1 MSQENINSNLLLE
14 EDQNQNPPSLPH
26 SQFGGSGRRRRKKSR
41 SASGKQTVTIG
52 LPMFGSNSNGT
63 APMAANGAAG
73 RPSQQ
78 DAIRRSDAQNVPS
91 PGGANRNRTNS
102 VSSNTSGSS
111 GGISFPSSSP
121 PNHPRGFGGVGG
133 QHESS
138 IADRAAAG
146 LDPVGG
152 GGAGPPSLPPNPPPG
167 LQHPASALAGFT
179 ASGGGPAPPRAKH
192 LSGLDDRARHDSGGS
207 IFLRRPDYSA
217 FNVLPRHKINSY
229 HIKME
234 DECSIGNDE
243 TRIFILSS
251 FASKKMNRVPCV
263 TCNAL
268 MLIYDRYP
276 LVDGTFFLSPR
287 QYNKSCVQVKYEGKV
302 HYLTAVCMG
311 CLEAWPGHAVLC
323 RSCLKPWAGGHLI
336 LGTMYSYDIF
346 AAMPCCAERLKCN
359 NCAQLV
365 IHPEQRFN
373 FFSDYSQMVSC
384 PACGVQDAHFCKN
397 ISVYLRGQEAEQ
409 VKLSTQQHQQQQQQH
424 QHAAMIAAGMRVQ
437 RVNSA

>member
-1 MSQENINSNLLLE
+1 MSQEYVNSNLHLE
-14 EDQNQNPPSLPH
+14 EDQNQNPSSHPH
-26 SQFGGSGRRRRKKSR
+26 YQLGSFGGSSRRRRKKSR
-41 SASGKQTVTIG
+41 SLSEKQNTVTIG
-52 LPMFGSNSNGT
+52 LPMFGSNGAAS
-63 APMAANGAAG
+63 AAAMAATAG
-73 RPSQQ
+73 GSSSKQG
-78 DAIRRSDAQNVPS
+78 AIRRSDAQNVPS
-91 PGGANRNRTNS
+91 PGAIRNRTNS

-111 GGISFPSSSP
+111 GAISFPSSSP
-121 PNHPRGFGGVGG
+121 PNNSRGIGGG
-133 QHESS
+133 QHGHV
-138 IADRAAAG
+138 DGAAG
-146 LDPVGG
+146 LDPGGIGG
-152 GGAGPPSLPPNPPPG
+152 GVAPPPG
-167 LQHPASALAGFT
+167 LHPGALVGFT
-179 ASGGGPAPPRAKH
+179 AAGHAPPRAKH
-192 LSGLDDRARHDSGGS
+192 LSGLDDRSRHDSGGS
-207 IFLRRPDYSA
+207 IFVRRPDYSA

-263 TCNAL
+263 TCSNV
-268 MLIYDRYP
+268 MVIYDRYP

-359 NCAQLV
+359 NCSQLV

-384 PACGVQDAHFCKN
+384 PSCGVQEAHFCKN
-397 ISVYLRGQEAEQ
+397 INVYLRGEAAEQ
-409 VKLSTQQHQQQQQQH
+409 VKLTAQHHQQQQQQ
-424 QHAAMIAAGMRVQ
+424 QQQQQVAMAAMAAGMRVQ